1 MNSKLN
7 ILRHTI
13 FTSLFPVCI
22 FYSGFGHAGADTY
35 CEPSTILQTNEY
47 TACNNLPALTPAN
60 DNQTNLLL
68 LLRDL
73 NLVSISTTAEKRSLW
88 DTNYSDVPFETK
100 QLTSSAQNR
109 SSNARTSVR

>member
-1 MNSKLN
+1 MNAKLN

-22 FYSGFGHAGADTY
+22 FYSNFGYAGADTS
-35 CEPSTILQTNEY
+35 CEPSTVLQNNEY

-73 NLVSISTTAEKRSLW
+73 NLVRISTTAEKRSLW
-88 DTNYSDVPFETK
+88 DTNYSDAYYWRRK
-100 QLTSSAQNR
+100 K
-109 SSNARTSVR
+109 